1 MKIGII
7 GAGNIGSTLA
17 THFNRLDHEVWI
29 ANSRGPSTLSDL
41 ERRTGARGA
50 TVEDALA
57 GAGLVVV
64 TIPMKNVKELPKAA
78 FALVPDSTIVVDTCN
93 YYPDTRDGTIPELEG
108 KIAESAYVETQIGH
122 PVIKA
127 FNNIMAPLLAKLGRP
142 RGEAGRIALPVAGDE
157 PRQRRFVMNLIEAMG
172 FDPVNAGG
180 IAESWRQQQG
190 TPVYCTNLDVDG
202 VRNALR
208 RADHRRLVEMRK
220 KNEAL
225 MKGLF
230 KTAEPE
236 AVVAAVRELHRVED
250 ARKAG

>member
-127 FNNIMAPLLAKLGRP
+127 FNNIMAPLLAKLPPHCVVLHENALP
-142 RGEAGRIALPVAGDE
+142 RGSRRGTPQTYGEVMALWERLHLPYLAAADMQVDPLQRIEHYRRTIRVDYACELAHQKLAQVAHE
-157 PRQRRFVMNLIEAMG
+157 LTRQR
-172 FDPVNAGG
+172 
-180 IAESWRQQQG
+180 
-190 TPVYCTNLDVDG
+190 
-202 VRNALR
+202 
-208 RADHRRLVEMRK
+208 
-220 KNEAL
+220 
-225 MKGLF
+225 
-230 KTAEPE
+230 
-236 AVVAAVRELHRVED
+236 
-250 ARKAG
+250 